1 MDVPSVERQVGIDFV
16 ESGKLVGTHEF
27 FKSRQSEEK
36 KTRANMLATILVASA
51 TISSLPTGD
60 GADPFKFM
68 AIGDWG
74 ASYTSLFGSKCGG

>member
-1 MDVPSVERQVGIDFV
+1 MNSLSLANQKKK
-16 ESGKLVGTHEF
+16 KLGH
-27 FKSRQSEEK
+27 
-36 KTRANMLATILVASA
+36 NMLAATLVASA